1 MRKVEKA
8 DYLSVINF
16 ENGTIPRPI
25 RVRNEDGNLDIAK
38 ILGIVAD
45 ETKNIVADG
54 DFRNIFYEIVTI
66 CMETEGYHSD

>member
-45 ETKNIVADG
+45 ETKSIVADG
-54 DFRNIFYEIVTI
+54 DFRSIFYEIAAI